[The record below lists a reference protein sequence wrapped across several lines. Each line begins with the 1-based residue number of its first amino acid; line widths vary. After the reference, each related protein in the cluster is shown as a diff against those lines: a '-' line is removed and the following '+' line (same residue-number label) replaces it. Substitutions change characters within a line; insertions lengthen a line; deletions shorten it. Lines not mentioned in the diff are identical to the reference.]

1 MLWYKDLQVL
11 RINQIRTPGEGLPL
25 GREVPGRGRSLLPVF
40 HLHSADSETVI
51 ECYT

>member
-11 RINQIRTPGEGLPL
+11 RIRTPTPGEGLPP
-25 GREVPGRGRSLLPVF
+25 GREVPAQGRSLLPVF